1 MTMIQKRKRT
11 PGKPERQHHVGLPVQ
26 LQCEHGFYGLHP
38 LLESFFEVVA

>member
-1 MTMIQKRKRT
+1 MTMTPKRKRIR
-11 PGKPERQHHVGLPVQ
+11 GESERQHHVGLPVQ